1 MAWSAVVPVKGLAHA
16 KSRLATSSSSDHL
29 ALAFAQDTIS
39 ALLATDGIG
48 RVIVATSDPVVTAW
62 TQNMGGETF
71 DDAEYTGINPA
82 VIGAANQAPAGDGIV
97 VVLADL
103 PCLTAIVMNH
113 VLGASGEFDHSF
125 LADAHGTG
133 TTMWFSRE
141 GMTKEPHFGSG
152 SRAAHAA
159 SGSVDLVLEHGEEAW
174 PKARRDVDTVDDL
187 TEAIALGVGT
197 ATRRALDTTH
207 GIEPH
212 HDGRP
217 TPLR

>member
-16 KSRLATSSSSDHL
+16 KSRLATFASSDHL

-39 ALLATDGIG
+39 ALLVTDGIG

-62 TQNMGGETF
+62 TREAGGETF
-71 DDAEYTGINPA
+71 DDAECAGINPA
-82 VIGAANQAPAGDGIV
+82 VMAAATHAHAEGGIV

-103 PCLTAIVMNH
+103 PCLTSLIMDQ
-113 VLGASGEFDHSF
+113 VLEAAGQVDHSF
-125 LADAHGTG
+125 LADAQGTG
-133 TTMWFSRE
+133 TTMWFSTL
-141 GMTKEPHFGSG
+141 GINIEPHFGPG

-159 SGSVDLVLEHGEEAW
+159 SGGVDLVLTHGEDAW
-174 PKARRDVDTVDDL
+174 PRARRDVDTVDDL
-187 TEAIALGVGT
+187 TEAIALGVGA
-197 ATRRALDTTH
+197 ATRHALEAARLTL
-207 GIEPH
+207 PP